1 MMVMIIIKCRKE
13 KMEKIGH
20 HYRFSRDIIFLK
32 NLMLHKARHSIAD
45 ERDEGASHL
54 QTRRFHFVDETL
66 TMI

>member
-20 HYRFSRDIIFLK
+20 HYRFPGHIIFLK
-32 NLMLHKARHSIAD
+32 NSMLHKAIQSVAD

-54 QTRRFHFVDETL
+54 QTRRFHSVDETL